1 MIYCAIITS
10 VSCAHRGR
18 KLGRLFVLFVVLF
31 VGLLSPLSHAG
42 EQKRVEKVEVI
53 GNEAIP
59 DSTILFYISEKPG
72 EVYSPQKVAKD
83 IKTLFKLGYFENI
96 SVDVKEGKKGVIL
109 RYFVKEKPIITDIV
123 FKGNKSISASKLKEE
138 LGLVDENGEEKEI
151 RKPLNYKFLDD
162 LARKIE
168 AVYEKKGFPGT
179 RVFYTID
186 RTSPTKAVAT
196 FVIEEG
202 HKANV
207 CSIEI
212 RGNRAISSGDIKDV
226 LETKEKSLLHL
237 RFTAPLS
244 AANLEEDVERIKEL
258 YHSRGYLDVEVGKPK
273 VVKEEGDCY
282 KVVYTIKNEGK
293 PYKFGKIAFKGNT
306 LFSSREL
313 LKLFKKVRPG
323 KTFNQKLV
331 EKLSGRIVKKYGELG
346 YIFAVAVPEVKI
358 HPEKHLADVIFH
370 IHEGDRAYVR
380 WINITGNVATRDRT
394 IRRELDLYET
404 GVFNTRRLE
413 RSIRRLFNTG
423 YFENVNVKPKIVE
436 DNKVD
441 VNVNVEERLTGMF
454 SVGAGYSSISKL
466 VAMVSLSKGNLFGTG
481 DSGSLSLQAGAR
493 VFYFD
498 LNYNH
503 RWWLDK
509 PQTLSVGLYNRYTE
523 YFTYTSRKTGIS
535 TLVTRRFWEDWKLG
549 VGYLIERDKITDISE
564 DAPDIIKDEKGTT
577 TVGMATLYVSRDLRD
592 NRFLPH
598 KGDYFRVATNLASDF
613 LGGDEDFYKIIADYA
628 YYFNFNDLPIDLE
641 LPFIASFHAKVGYAS
656 AFGGTAKLPIDYRF
670 YVGGDTTVR
679 GFQWGE
685 AGPKDEEGDPEGAN
699 RELIFNFEIGYDITK
714 ILRLIAFV
722 DVGGGW
728 WDKYDLGDM
737 RKSAGVGLRV
747 LTPMGPIRLDLG
759 WKLDRRAGESSSE
772 WHFGMG
778 TYF

>member
-1 MIYCAIITS
+1 M
-10 VSCAHRGR
+10 R
-18 KLGRLFVLFVVLF
+18 RLFVLIVVLF
-31 VGLLSPLSHAG
+31 VSLLSPFSRAEDKQL
-42 EQKRVEKVEVI
+42 VEKVEII
-53 GNEAIP
+53 GNETVP

-72 EVYSPQKVAKD
+72 EVYSPKKVAKD

-123 FKGNKSISASKLKEE
+123 FKGNKNISASKLKEE
-138 LGLVDENGEEKEI
+138 LGLVDENGEEKEL
-151 RKPLNYKFLDD
+151 REPLSYKFLDD

-207 CSIEI
+207 CTIEI
-212 RGNRAISSGDIKDV
+212 RGNKAIDSGDIKDV

-244 AANLEEDVERIKEL
+244 AANLEEDVEKIKEL
-258 YHSRGYLDVEVGKPK
+258 YHSRGYLDVEVGEPE
-273 VVKEEGDCY
+273 VVKEKDDCY
-282 KVVYTIKNEGK
+282 KVIYTIKSEGE
-293 PYKFGKIAFKGNT
+293 PYRFGKIVFKGNT
-306 LFSSREL
+306 LFSSKEL

-323 KTFNQKLV
+323 KTFNQELV
-331 EKLSGRIVKKYGELG
+331 EKLSNRIVKKYGELG
-346 YIFAVAVPEVKI
+346 FIFAVAVPEVKI
-358 HPEKHLADVIFH
+358 HPESHTADVIFH
-370 IHEGDRAYVR
+370 IHEGERAYVR
-380 WINITGNVATRDRT
+380 FINITGNVATRDRT

-404 GVFNTRRLE
+404 GVFNTVRLE
-413 RSIRRLFNTG
+413 RSVRRLFNTG
-423 YFENVNVKPKIVE
+423 YFENVDVKPKIVE
-436 DNKVD
+436 GNKVD

-454 SVGAGYSSISKL
+454 SVGAGYSSVSKL

-509 PQTLSVGLYNRYTE
+509 PQTLSLGLYNRYTE
-523 YFTYTSRKTGIS
+523 YFTYTSKRTGFS
-535 TLVTRRFWEDWKLG
+535 SMVSRRIWEDWKIGL
-549 VGYLIERDKITDISE
+549 GYLIERDKITDISD
-564 DAPDIIKDEKGTT
+564 DAPDIIKDEEGVTK
-577 TVGMATLYVSRDLRD
+577 VGMATAFVSRDLRD

-598 KGDYFRVATNLASDF
+598 KGDYFRITTQLASDF
-613 LGGDEDFYKIIADYA
+613 LGGDEDFYKVIGEYA
-628 YYFNFNDLPIDLE
+628 YYFNLNELPTSFE
-641 LPFIASFHAKVGYAS
+641 LPFVASFHAKVGYAS
-656 AFGGTAKLPIDYRF
+656 AFGGTTRLPIDYRF

-685 AGPKDEEGDPEGAN
+685 AGPQDEEGDPEGAN
-699 RELIFNFEIGYDITK
+699 RELIFNFEVGYDVTK

-737 RKSAGVGLRV
+737 RKSAGIGLRV

-759 WKLDRRAGESSSE
+759 WKLDKRAGESSSE

-778 TYF
+778 SYF